1 LPIKALRDVAATDL
15 QNPKGHL
22 AICKRNHSH
31 SQCEQAG
38 MNGLPKYLN
47 LTGVVCAVVAAFSFA
62 HEAAARFAY
71 LPLVGVPP
79 MRIEVVTTNEFNYLA
94 FSEALSAAS
103 TNLTT
108 APIITTDNSSATSP
122 SIPKTIANN
131 NPADNPAAANVLI
144 STSSETGDDGEKD
157 GRQPVN
163 FAFPSS
169 TASDLL
175 TVTPQMITQY
185 LKPEANETNQL
196 DRPGVV
202 VFVPADMPFMPPTQK
217 TVPESRAIYQSR

>member
-15 QNPKGHL
+15 QK
-22 AICKRNHSH
+22 NHSH

-38 MNGLPKYLN
+38 MNGLPKYFN

-62 HEAAARFAY
+62 REAPAKFAY
-71 LPLVGVPP
+71 LPVVGVPP
-79 MRIEVVTTNEFNYLA
+79 LRIEVVTTNEFNYLA
-94 FSEALSAAS
+94 FNEAFSATR
-103 TNLTT
+103 TNPAT
-108 APIITTDNSSATSP
+108 APNTDNSSATSP
-122 SIPKTIANN
+122 SIPRTTANN
-131 NPADNPAAANVLI
+131 NPAAANVLI
-144 STSSETGDDGEKD
+144 STSPETGDDGEKD

-185 LKPEANETNQL
+185 LKPEANGTNQL

>member
-1 LPIKALRDVAATDL
+1 VNK
-15 QNPKGHL
+15 
-22 AICKRNHSH
+22 
-31 SQCEQAG
+31 AG
-38 MNGLPKYLN
+38 MNGLPKHLN
-47 LTGVVCAVVAAFSFA
+47 LTGAVCAVVAAFSFA
-62 HEAAARFAY
+62 CEAAAKSAY
-71 LPLVGVPP
+71 LPVVGVPP
-79 MRIEVVTTNEFNYLA
+79 LRIEVVTTNEFNYLA
-94 FSEALSAAS
+94 FNEAFSAAR
-103 TNLTT
+103 TNLAT
-108 APIITTDNSSATSP
+108 APTINTDNSSATSP
-122 SIPKTIANN
+122 SIPKTIAATANN
-131 NPADNPAAANVLI
+131 NPAAANVLI
-144 STSSETGDDGEKD
+144 TAGSETGDDGEKD
-157 GRQPVN
+157 GRQPNN

>member
-1 LPIKALRDVAATDL
+1 MPIKALQDVAATDL
-15 QNPKGHL
+15 QNIKGHL
-22 AICKRNHSH
+22 KGHLQKNHGH

-62 HEAAARFAY
+62 REAPAKFAY
-71 LPLVGVPP
+71 LPGVGVPP
-79 MRIEVVTTNEFNYLA
+79 LRIEVVTTNEFNYLA
-94 FSEALSAAS
+94 FSEALSAVR
-103 TNLTT
+103 TNLAT
-108 APIITTDNSSATSP
+108 APTINTVNSDNSSATSP

-131 NPADNPAAANVLI
+131 SPAAANILI
-144 STSSETGDDGEKD
+144 TTSPETGDDGEKD
-157 GRQPVN
+157 GRQPNN